1 MTSEVTNMPNR
12 GIKVDIDELMAK
24 LEEIKN
30 DDYET
35 VLLRIDIDEDE
46 IDNELSLAAVSF
58 EDEEPINYGTIG
70 EVEQL

>member
-1 MTSEVTNMPNR
+1 MINN

-35 VLLRIDIDEDE
+35 VLIRIDIDEDE